1 MLEAIVII
9 CGLLVVGILFYPRR
23 SPYVR
28 RVTRSYN
35 GQHYG
40 KGRELVFD
48 NHNQRQKIT
57 KNSVTYDKKQAQ
69 DHQKQRHLCTKSSV
83 SQSGEGSLGFATFGE
98 SKVENVVSSVD
109 SIASLSTPCRVSC
122 CCSR

>member
-9 CGLLVVGILFYPRR
+9 CALLVVGILFFPRR

-40 KGRELVFD
+40 KGREL
-48 NHNQRQKIT
+48 
-57 KNSVTYDKKQAQ
+57 Y
-69 DHQKQRHLCTKSSV
+69 
-83 SQSGEGSLGFATFGE
+83 
-98 SKVENVVSSVD
+98 
-109 SIASLSTPCRVSC
+109 
-122 CCSR
+122 